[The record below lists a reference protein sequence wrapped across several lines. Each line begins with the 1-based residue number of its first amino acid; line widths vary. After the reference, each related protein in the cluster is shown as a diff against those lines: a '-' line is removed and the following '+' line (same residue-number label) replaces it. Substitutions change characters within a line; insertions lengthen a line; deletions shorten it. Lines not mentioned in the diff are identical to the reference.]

1 MASTTRASRYTAEE
15 ADRILQAANPPPDVG
30 VPRLALRVGEA
41 ATALSISRSKMYG
54 LIAAG
59 KVRAVLVGE
68 VMRVRV
74 SDLEAFLAENYA
86 EKNIEIGS

>member
-1 MASTTRASRYTAEE
+1 MASTTRGSRYTAEE
-15 ADRILQAANPPPDVG
+15 ADRILQATNPPPDVG

-74 SDLEAFLAENYA
+74 SDLEAFLGEN
-86 EKNIEIGS
+86 